1 MSTKR
6 WLCISAAVAAWFW
19 LLETFTATRPSM
31 PPPRSMEFQAR
42 RPDGR
47 PFSRALVAPTYAE
60 RRRLYLEWVS
70 QRPTPADRGGI
81 FNDLQKLA
89 AGAIE
94 HPSQPALQAALD
106 FVNARKDPSDFTVA
120 GLVRLYYLH
129 HANGK
134 LLPAQSEA
142 VRAALLNY
150 KYALDEPGV
159 SETEMWTENHQA
171 LSLSSEFLAGQ
182 IFPDAVFSND
192 RLTGRRHQA
201 KARARLLRW
210 IDYHA
215 RTGMA
220 EWDSVPYYN
229 MDLAALLNLVEFA
242 EDDEV
247 RTRAA
252 MMTDLLLFD
261 VAVDSFYGQLG
272 TSHGRATASTI
283 RGAAGDSLMTFQ
295 TLLFGRGRLQ
305 TVDMAAT
312 MLVTG
317 NRYTLPPVLEAIA
330 LDTPEEA
337 INLERHS
344 IPLDER
350 TAQLYGLTLS
360 SARDFETWWGMGAF
374 SNPETI
380 NLMFDA
386 VREHD
391 LWHYSYF
398 RGLRSMDRY
407 LRPLGILPAV
417 SRLLDPDSNGTLM
430 SEVNKV
436 SYRTPDAMLSS
447 AQDFRAGEKGY
458 QQHIWQATL
467 SPYAVVFATNPDAL
481 DLESRPSYWA
491 SNGRLPR
498 TAQYRNVLISLFNI
512 SRHPSPFGLERNHYG
527 FTHAWFPRW
536 AFDEVR
542 ESGGWIFGRSGDGYV
557 GLYSAQ
563 PYQWVNE
570 GPDAGAEIAAP
581 GLKNVWICQIGRRTI
596 DGAFDDFVRK
606 LTAAKVEVKGL
617 DVRYNGI
624 EFGWTKPFTVNGKAV
639 ELRGYPRWR
648 NAYAQVEFGSR
659 RFHFEH
665 GAHSLDLDFAA
676 GTRTTSKP

>member
-1 MSTKR
+1 MSAKR
-6 WLCISAAVAAWFW
+6 WLWIIAAAAAALW
-19 LLETFTATRPSM
+19 LLDALTATRPAM
-31 PPPRSMEFQAR
+31 PPARSMDFQTR

-47 PFSRALVAPTYAE
+47 PFSRTLIAPTFAG
-60 RRRLYLEWVS
+60 RRRLYLEWAA

-89 AGAIE
+89 SGAID

-106 FVNARKDPSDFTVA
+106 FVNARRDPSDFTVA

-129 HANGK
+129 HAGGR
-134 LLPAQSEA
+134 LLPGQSEA
-142 VRAALLNY
+142 VRHALINY
-150 KYALDEPGV
+150 KYALDEPGI

-182 IFPDAVFSND
+182 IFPEALFSND
-192 RLTGRRHQA
+192 QRSGRQHQA
-201 KARARLLRW
+201 KARAGLLRW

-229 MDLAALLNLVEFA
+229 MDLSALLNLVEFA
-242 EDDEV
+242 EDAEV
-247 RTRAA
+247 RTKAA
-252 MMTDLLLFD
+252 MMVDLLLFD

-283 RGAAGDSLMTFQ
+283 RSAAGDSLMTVQ
-295 TLLFGRGRLQ
+295 ALLFGRGRLQ

-317 NRYTLPPVLEAIA
+317 SKYTLPPVLEAVA

-337 INLERHS
+337 INFERHS
-344 IPLDER
+344 IPLDEAAAR
-350 TAQLYGLTLS
+350 QYGLTLAG
-360 SARDFETWWGMGAF
+360 ARDFETWWGMGAF

-386 VREHD
+386 VRGHN
-391 LWHYSYF
+391 LWNYSYF

-407 LRPLGILPAV
+407 LRPLGILPTL

-447 AQDFRAGEKGY
+447 AQDFRAGQKGY

-467 SPYAVVFATNPDAL
+467 GPYAVVFATNPDAL

-498 TAQYRNVLISLFNI
+498 TAQHRNVLISIFNI
-512 SRHPSPFGLERNHYG
+512 SRHPSPFGLEKSHYG
-527 FTHAWFPRW
+527 FTHAWFPKW

-542 ESGGWIFGRSGDGYV
+542 ESGGWVFGRAGDGYV
-557 GLYSAQ
+557 GLYSAR
-563 PYQWVNE
+563 PYQWVNT

-581 GLKNVWICQIGRRTI
+581 GLENVWICQVGRRAQ
-596 DGAFDDFVRK
+596 DGSFDEFVRR
-606 LTAAKVEVKGL
+606 LGATKVTVDGL
-617 DVRYNGI
+617 DVQYG
-624 EFGWTKPFTVNGKAV
+624 EFAFGWTKPFTVNGKAI
-639 ELRGYPRWR
+639 ELHGYPRWR
-648 NAYAQVEFGSR
+648 NPYAHTRFGTR
-659 RFHFEH
+659 RFHI
-665 GAHSLDLDFAA
+665 AHAGRTLELDFVA
-676 GTRTTSKP
+676 GTRTAK